1 MEKGWLVL
9 KCFWLPEK
17 NLRSQE
23 TSVSHTDSCAHT
35 SMMHKSALM
44 LTPHHTHSPMGLDC
58 TSPWAL
64 KWLTVQEGGKLVN
77 KYSQQSVS
85 NQQEG
90 ENRAWGGSEEGE
102 LGSAL
107 CVAWETGVWRLW
119 AVKEVWDFITWTR
132 GAEAGGRYLPAEGK
146 CVQKHRAPNQ
156 HGRVRTPW
164 IVPPSELDHRREAE
178 R

>member
-1 MEKGWLVL
+1 
-9 KCFWLPEK
+9 
-17 NLRSQE
+17 
-23 TSVSHTDSCAHT
+23 
-35 SMMHKSALM
+35 MMHKSALM

-64 KWLTVQEGGKLVN
+64 KWLTVQEGGKHVN

-107 CVAWETGVWRLW
+107 CVAWETGVWRL
-119 AVKEVWDFITWTR
+119 
-132 GAEAGGRYLPAEGK
+132 
-146 CVQKHRAPNQ
+146 
-156 HGRVRTPW
+156 
-164 IVPPSELDHRREAE
+164 
-178 R
+178 